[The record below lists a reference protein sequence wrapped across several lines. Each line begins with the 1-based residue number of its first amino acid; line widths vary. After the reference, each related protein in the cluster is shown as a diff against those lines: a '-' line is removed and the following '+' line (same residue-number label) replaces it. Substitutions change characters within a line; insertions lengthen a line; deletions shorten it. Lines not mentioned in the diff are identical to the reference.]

1 LSKGEAAKP
10 RGIKLACR
18 QIKVDFNLFS
28 SYTDIVNRIL
38 SLLIIPQEKN
48 NHRALLLQ
56 PGFLG
61 IFIALYLLNQS
72 FIKSIT
78 IARPGVLGYSSEI
91 TAQKVIEQ
99 TNLMRLKS
107 GLPALKYN
115 PLLTQSA
122 TAKANDM
129 FQNDYW
135 AHNSPSGKNPWSF
148 FKESGYQYSVAGEN
162 LAKDFYDTDSMMK
175 AWMKSPTH
183 RDNIIHTKYKEIG
196 VGVVN
201 GILGG
206 VKTTLVVQHF
216 GTPLKAIVD
225 EPEISANAP
234 QEVVVENIAGVEA
247 ASPAQNPINPLL
259 ISKIV
264 GGIMFVIIICV
275 LFIDGIITLRSGTRR
290 MTGSSAGHIGFLV
303 IILLFM
309 LFSGQGTIF

>member
-1 LSKGEAAKP
+1 M
-10 RGIKLACR
+10 
-18 QIKVDFNLFS
+18 
-28 SYTDIVNRIL
+28 NRIL
-38 SLLIIPQEKN
+38 SLLIIPQGKN

-56 PGFLG
+56 PSFLG

-91 TAQKVIEQ
+91 TAQKVIDQ
-99 TNLMRLKS
+99 TNLMRSAS

-115 PLLTQSA
+115 PVLAQSA

-129 FQNDYW
+129 FQNNYW

-148 FKESGYQYSVAGEN
+148 FKESGYNYSIAGEN

-183 RDNIIHTKYKEIG
+183 RANIIHTKYKEIG

-216 GTPLKAIVD
+216 GTPLKASLE
-225 EPEISANAP
+225 EPEISKTAP
-234 QEVVVENIAGVEA
+234 QEVIVENVAGVEA
-247 ASPAQNPINPLL
+247 ISPSSVSNPINPLL

-275 LFIDGIITLRSGTRR
+275 LFIDGIITLKNGTQR

>member
-1 LSKGEAAKP
+1 
-10 RGIKLACR
+10 
-18 QIKVDFNLFS
+18 
-28 SYTDIVNRIL
+28 VNRII

-78 IARPGVLGYSSEI
+78 IAKPGVLGYSSEI
-91 TAQKVIEQ
+91 TAQKVIDQ
-99 TNLMRLKS
+99 TNIVRARS
-107 GLPALKYN
+107 GLPALRYN
-115 PLLTQSA
+115 PILAKSA
-122 TAKANDM
+122 VAKAQDM
-129 FQNDYW
+129 FKNNYW

-183 RDNIIHTKYKEIG
+183 RANIVHSKYKEIG
-196 VGVVN
+196 IGVVN

-216 GTPLKAIVD
+216 GTPLKAVVD
-225 EPEISANAP
+225 EPKVPDPLP
-234 QEVVVENIAGVEA
+234 QEIVVENVAGVEVITPIEVS
-247 ASPAQNPINPLL
+247 SPNPINPLL
-259 ISKIV
+259 ISKII
-264 GGIMFVIIICV
+264 GGVMFVVIIGV
-275 LFIDGIITLRSGTRR
+275 LFIDGIITLKNGTQR
-290 MTGSSAGHIGFLV
+290 MTGSSAGHIGFLA
-303 IILLFM
+303 IIFLLM
-309 LFSGQGTIF
+309 LFSRQGTIF